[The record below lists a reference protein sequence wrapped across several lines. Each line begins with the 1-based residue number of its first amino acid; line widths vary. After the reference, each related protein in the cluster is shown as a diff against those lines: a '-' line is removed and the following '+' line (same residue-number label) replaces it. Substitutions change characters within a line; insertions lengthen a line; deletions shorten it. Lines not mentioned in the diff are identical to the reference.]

1 MTKNHNLRRNHY
13 FVRLCKGGLLLS
25 LVTLFMTACA
35 GDGYDDELFVSPVT
49 NSQLTSPELT
59 KDCFSTQM
67 ATDGSERIV
76 VTWSVVLGAGGYEY
90 AAYNVDD
97 PTNPIELTKGIA
109 DGVSFSFP
117 KAEDTKYEVKVRTL
131 GNEKLNNTE
140 AKEATVCSYSTM
152 IDAKVIPAGQDV
164 AEFIKANL
172 TDSEEEQA
180 FELEA
185 GATYTCNSS
194 FDFMDNKITLRGSK
208 VNHPTVVMGEEA
220 VIYTS
225 SQLKLKFI
233 NFDCSAMTNKWGVIE
248 MSPEPPATKSAEA
261 QSIAAEKN
269 SGKPAD
275 VYILMDPIIIQECA
289 FRNVPN
295 CFFSVGACSWGIEDL
310 RVLNSVIQL
319 RNDGNKNSNGSL
331 FSAYSSDYKSPSG
344 GQFWYGCIRNI
355 TVKESTIYNSVSND
369 KCFTIRFNNKDI
381 DRVFPTADGSAN
393 FYNNTFIK
401 VFDGKNFADRTPNQ
415 AKYVISYDNNIF
427 VDCFRL
433 QKFILSNCTVNRH
446 KELNTG
452 WGIKNTLDGTDKDK
466 WVTEEDP
473 GIAESEMAK
482 ELDFTQPN
490 YGINFKASGTI
501 SSTIG
506 DPRWLD

>member
-1 MTKNHNLRRNHY
+1 MNKNQKTRRSRG
-13 FVRLCKGGLLLS
+13 FAWMIGSGLLLGAAALLTTS
-25 LVTLFMTACA
+25 CA
-35 GDGYDDELFVSPVT
+35 KDGFNEEQFVSPVT
-49 NSQLTSPELT
+49 NSQLASPTLT
-59 KDCFSTQM
+59 KQNFSTQI
-67 ATDGSERIV
+67 ATDGSERILV
-76 VTWSVVLGAGGYEY
+76 AWDVVLGAGGYEY

-97 PTNPIELTKGIA
+97 PANPIELAKGVA
-109 DGVSFSFP
+109 DGAYFSFP
-117 KAEDTKYEVKVRTL
+117 KAEDTKYQVSVKTL
-131 GNEKLNNTE
+131 GNKKLNNTD
-140 AKEATVCSYSTM
+140 APEATTFAYSTM
-152 IDAKVIPAGQDV
+152 IDAKIIPAGQDI

-172 TDSEEEQA
+172 TNSEEEQA

-194 FDFMDNKITLRGSK
+194 FDFMDNKMTLRGSK
-208 VNHPTVVMGEEA
+208 VNHPVVVMGEEA

-261 QSIAAEKN
+261 QGIGAGKGG
-269 SGKPAD
+269 GKPAD
-275 VYILMDPIIIQECA
+275 VYVLMDPIIIQDCA
-289 FRNVPN
+289 FKNVPN
-295 CFFSVGACSWGIEDL
+295 CFFSVGTCSWGIADL

-319 RNDGNKNSNGSL
+319 NNDGSKNANGSL
-331 FSAYSSDYKSPSG
+331 FSAYSSEFKSPSG
-344 GQFWYGCIRNI
+344 GQFWSGCIRNI
-355 TVKESTIYNSVSND
+355 TVKESTIYNSVSNS
-369 KCFTIRFNNKDI
+369 KCFTIRFNNKDL

-393 FYNNTFIK
+393 FFNNTFIK

-415 AKYVISYDNNIF
+415 AKYIISYDNNVF

-433 QKFILSNCTVNRH
+433 QKFILGNCTVNHH

-452 WGIKNTLDGTDKDK
+452 WGIKNSLDGTDKEK

-482 ELDFTQPN
+482 ELDFSQPM

-501 SSTIG
+501 SRTIG